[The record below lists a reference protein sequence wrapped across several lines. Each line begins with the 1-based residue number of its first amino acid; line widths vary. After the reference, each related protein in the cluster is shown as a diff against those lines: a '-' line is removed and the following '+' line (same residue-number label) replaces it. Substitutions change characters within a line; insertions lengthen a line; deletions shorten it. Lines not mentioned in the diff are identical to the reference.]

1 MSLIELQKHILDVL
15 CMKVVS
21 VLISKYRFKYWLSD
35 FHENHSLLQTF
46 LGKMLQTTEDSVFK
60 LRVALI
66 GKLTGPFTIVA
77 QTSKTPQ
84 RLLETKTINES

>member
-1 MSLIELQKHILDVL
+1 
-15 CMKVVS
+15 MKVVS

-66 GKLTGPFTIVA
+66 GKLTGPFTNSCPDQQNSSA
-77 QTSKTPQ
+77 PSGD
-84 RLLETKTINES
+84 EDH